1 MSKAKNI
8 LGLDLGERRI
18 GIARINT
25 VAQIAEPLA
34 VLQNDDKFVSELK
47 WYIAEHSIDQL
58 VVGMPRNLQG
68 EKTQQ
73 STAVELFTSQNLQNL
88 GLPVVFQDETLSTVM
103 AESRSTLPKSMED
116 AVAACV
122 ILEDYIMENEGRDV

>member
-47 WYIAEHSIDQL
+47 WYIAEYSIYQL
-58 VVGMPRNLQG
+58 VVRMPRNMQG

-73 STAVELFTSQNLQNL
+73 SAAVELFTSQNLQNL
-88 GLPVVFQDETLSTVM
+88 GLSVVFQDETLSTVM
-103 AESRSTLPKSMED
+103 AHSRSTLPKSMED

>member
-1 MSKAKNI
+1 MNNNPTNI
-8 LGLDLGERRI
+8 LGLDVGERRI
-18 GIARINT
+18 GVARINV

-34 VLQNDDKFVSELK
+34 VLQNDDDFVTELK
-47 WYIAEHSIDQL
+47 ALIEEHTINTI
-58 VVGMPRNLQG
+58 VVGMPRNMQG

-73 STAVELFTSQNLQNL
+73 SRSVEEFTEKNLCGI

-103 AESRSTLPKSMED
+103 AEARSTLPKKMED

-122 ILEDYIMENEGRDV
+122 ILEDFVSESVGA